1 MQQLTEFQ
9 VIGHL
14 DRQAARELGG
24 TNPEPRVCFEV
35 LELPALDRIFF
46 WLQVERKSTRYLCE
60 VGHSCWRDTFQ
71 VNCLSCLLSTLLS
84 SYTQG
89 PENIA
94 HRPCWQ

>member
-14 DRQAARELGG
+14 DRQSARELGG

-46 WLQVERKSTRYLCE
+46 GFRWMKSIQENKICHCFHFSPISHE
-60 VGHSCWRDTFQ
+60 VM
-71 VNCLSCLLSTLLS
+71 
-84 SYTQG
+84 G
-89 PENIA
+89 PDAIILVF
-94 HRPCWQ
+94 